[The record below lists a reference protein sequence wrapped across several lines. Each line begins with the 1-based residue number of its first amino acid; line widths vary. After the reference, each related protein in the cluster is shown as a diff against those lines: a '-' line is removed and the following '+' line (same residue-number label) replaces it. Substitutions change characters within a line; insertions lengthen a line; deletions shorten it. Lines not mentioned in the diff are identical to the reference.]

1 MRLVGSLIVITLI
14 LALTFYSYHGRAGSG
29 VAGKLDIVTL
39 LAAIGVQLNEG
50 LQRDIARYREIYANQ
65 GFMALYRECYGIALD
80 PHGFDFDRQFAAVSS
95 LLIISKYELDSEPLR
110 ASAHRLFI
118 NFCRMSLVD
127 KITAVQ
133 INEVAEKYRLFK
145 DNPEVQQSWD
155 DYLQHVWERDLRPRI
170 RRYGVIDENDEKF
183 IQLRDKFVA
192 EAAALMN
199 RRSATVDW
207 QH

>member
-1 MRLVGSLIVITLI
+1 MGSLIVITLI
-14 LALTFYSYHGRAGSG
+14 LALTFYSYHGRAGSD
-29 VAGKLDIVTL
+29 VAGKLGIEKL
-39 LAAIGVQLNEG
+39 FAAIGVQLNED
-50 LQRDIARYREIYANQ
+50 LQRDVARYREIYANQ

-80 PHGFDFDRQFAAVSS
+80 SHGFDFDRQFAAVSS

-110 ASAHRLFI
+110 ASAQRLFI

-133 INEVAEKYRLFK
+133 INEVAEKYCLFK
-145 DNPEVQQSWD
+145 DNPEVQQLWD

-183 IQLRDKFVA
+183 IQLRDKFAA
-192 EAAALMN
+192 ETLALMN
-199 RRSATVDW
+199 HQGRNVD
-207 QH
+207 